1 MSDFFDDKNRE
12 DGENSTTEEIVL
24 KEEENLAE
32 SKSEE
37 EGFSTVQGEERQ
49 EDSSFEESAFEKE
62 VLPQKE
68 KKLGNY
74 ISTAVV
80 LLLCAFVLFTNFVW
94 IYCVQVSGHS
104 MNSTLQNGDYLFV
117 DRLAEV
123 ERGSVIVFTLENE
136 GGTKSYI
143 KRVVALEGDVVRMV
157 GGELYIRKKGEENFE
172 LSQYDG
178 VVGKTYYTKVD
189 GGSLYE
195 FTVSKDCAFA
205 LGDNREN
212 STDCRVLGEIKIS
225 SIDGVVPQF
234 VVENKDATL
243 GKICEITF
251 KMREFFASCR
261 KK

>member
-12 DGENSTTEEIVL
+12 DGENSMAEEIGL
-24 KEEENLAE
+24 EEEEEFTEA
-32 SKSEE
+32 KSEE
-37 EGFSTVQGEERQ
+37 EDFATVEGAKKE
-49 EDSSFEESAFEKE
+49 EDSPFEETSFKE
-62 VLPQKE
+62 ESLQEKE
-68 KKLGNY
+68 KKLGSY

-94 IYCVQVSGHS
+94 IYCVQVSGNS
-104 MNSTLQNGDYLFV
+104 MNVTLQSGDYLFV

-123 ERGSVIVFTLENE
+123 ERGSVVVFTLKNE
-136 GGTKSYI
+136 SGTKSYI

-172 LSQYDG
+172 LSQYEG

-212 STDCRVLGEIKIS
+212 STDCRVLGEIKLS

-234 VVENKDATL
+234 VIDNKDAIL
-243 GKICEITF
+243 GKICEMTF

-261 KK
+261 